1 MDTAGAKNN
10 MKLNCQILSDS
21 GKERIHRDS
30 VEILETVGVAVRS
43 HKAIQLLKKR
53 GAIVDEADHVAKI
66 PKEMLDQAL
75 STAPRSFLLGARN
88 PDFDFSLPSPAT
100 RYATASG
107 TFAIDY
113 HTGERRPGL
122 VKDLEYSLRISEELD
137 LAAFNWPTVIMHDV
151 SNETRTIREWLYSFR
166 FSSKH
171 LQDEVTSIEQIP
183 ILIETLS
190 AILGSEDAIKERG
203 IFSVIYSTL
212 PPLTHDEQFCEIY
225 MELAK
230 FHVPIV
236 TIPMPNAGS
245 TGPASLYSNIAVANA
260 ESLSALVLFQMA
272 EPGTPILYGHS
283 AGITNFRL
291 GTFIE
296 GAPESELM
304 NSALTEM
311 GHFYDL
317 PVLKGGVATEA
328 KQPGPQAV
336 MEKIFTSLPSALNG
350 VDICVGL
357 GTLETSNLLCL
368 EQIVVDHEIARM
380 CQRIRNGV
388 DVSDAKD
395 LLEDVKAVGPRGH
408 FLAQR
413 STREACRSDEFLQTE
428 LFDRNPHERWVEL
441 GKPDVYDKARE
452 KVDEILSIPL
462 KNPLPDDVLG
472 VFEDIERRIDPH

>member
-1 MDTAGAKNN
+1 MQ
-10 MKLNCQILSDS
+10 LNCQVLSDS
-21 GKERIHRDS
+21 EKERIHRDS
-30 VEILETVGVAVRS
+30 VEILETVGISVRS
-43 HKAIQLLKKR
+43 AKAIRLLKKH
-53 GAIVDEADHVAKI
+53 GAVVDETNHVARI
-66 PKEMLDQAL
+66 PREMLDQAL
-75 STAPRSFLLGARN
+75 RTAPKSFLLGARN
-88 PDFDFSLPSPAT
+88 PQFDFPLPSSVT

-122 VKDLEYSLRISEELD
+122 VKDIEYSMRISEELD
-137 LAAFNWPTVIMHDV
+137 MAAFNWPMVVMHDV
-151 SNETRTIREWLYSFR
+151 SDETRTVREWLYGFR

-212 PPLTHDEQFCEIY
+212 PPLTHDEQFSEIY

-236 TIPMPNAGS
+236 TIPMPSAGS

-272 EPGTPILYGHS
+272 EPGAPILYGHS

-304 NSALTEM
+304 NSGLTEM

-317 PVLKGGVATEA
+317 PVMKGGVATEA

-336 MEKIFTSLPSALNG
+336 MEKIFTSLPSVLNG

-368 EQIVVDHEIARM
+368 EQLVVDHEIARM
-380 CQRIRNGV
+380 CQRIKDGV
-388 DVSDAKD
+388 DVSDARD
-395 LLEDVKAVGPRGH
+395 FLEDVKAVGPRGH

-413 STREACRSDEFLQTE
+413 STRETCISDEFLQVE

-441 GKPDVYDKARE
+441 GRPDVYERARE
-452 KVDEILSIPL
+452 KVDQILSEPF
-462 KNPLPDDVLG
+462 KNPLSDRVIGKL
-472 VFEDIERRIDPH
+472 EEIERRIDTL